1 MKNSAGFTLVELVVT
16 IVLVGILVA
25 TTIPTFNSLVNDTQ
39 AQINKSNMHIIRD
52 TFVQYY
58 YDNDMNDVEDEEDV
72 TGYGG
77 TD

>member
-52 TFVQYY
+52 TFGSNYY
-58 YDNDMNDVEDEEDV
+58 PHF
-72 TGYGG
+72 
-77 TD
+77 

>member
-39 AQINKSNMHIIRD
+39 AQINRSNMHIIRD

-58 YDNDMNDVEDEEDV
+58 YYNDMN
-72 TGYGG
+72 
-77 TD
+77 